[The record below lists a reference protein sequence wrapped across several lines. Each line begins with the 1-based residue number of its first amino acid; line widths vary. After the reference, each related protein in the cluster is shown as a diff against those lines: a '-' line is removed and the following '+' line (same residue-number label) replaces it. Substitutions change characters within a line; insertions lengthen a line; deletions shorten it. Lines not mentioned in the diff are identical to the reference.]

1 MKPSSLKKR
10 NGGSSSLARIT
21 QAANQSGE
29 PPKRNVADVLMSTAP
44 STPSPTNRNPS
55 GSPASKKTRGDMTPS
70 PAPPRSH
77 YVSPAT
83 PPPSRTQRTNVGF
96 SETRTEI
103 SESVQDDGST
113 YASVAQR
120 MAPVFASSNTRAH
133 SMFMRVKLPIPD
145 HGQRHNTDATKE
157 SREFL
162 KRFMETMIQIDPTA
176 IVYKWRQTSP
186 EEKDACL
193 LPTQLP
199 TTITGLQSYMSGFR
213 PKPEGGA
220 MWGSLRIGF
229 NSDAADFFANLE
241 EEGRMH
247 DFWSKLSPLQTAD
260 TEYAGFLYLSL
271 ESMHPEAFSHLVN
284 AWIIRTAPLLK
295 KKPITIAFE
304 YRAIWDD
311 GPKSNTLPPKER
323 RAKKALHVIC
333 ATGFADS
340 AHLWVRT
347 FLRSKTYRQFYKVP
361 MHFVPQFRRGQGE
374 TYNRKHQ
381 KSVRKHMKITTFGVK
396 LAKTVDLR
404 DIDDP
409 CDLLDG
415 SPTGRQL
422 IMGLTLDSPGPPI
435 EPGGPPTPL
444 PVFLSI
450 DRSQRKGERGTYVVT
465 FTQSNAVE
473 AEEKLRHLLSYLEHH
488 YESSHVS
495 HWFTQDACERAEE
508 VIWDDETNRPISRA
522 ERDLDELLD
531 EDIDWLDD
539 LDDAKL
545 HFEAATITVERPKRF
560 QHVQS
565 NPLEGDAESTPNIL
579 PRFRSTRNGRGKRGS
594 QPYDRNLQVRWGLSR
609 VFGDWG
615 RVDDE
620 TPAPDPRG
628 LALRTRGTTDSD
640 SVTPDNQS
648 QHATTGVT
656 LPRTSGR
663 DN

>member
-1 MKPSSLKKR
+1 
-10 NGGSSSLARIT
+10 
-21 QAANQSGE
+21 
-29 PPKRNVADVLMSTAP
+29 
-44 STPSPTNRNPS
+44 
-55 GSPASKKTRGDMTPS
+55 
-70 PAPPRSH
+70 
-77 YVSPAT
+77 
-83 PPPSRTQRTNVGF
+83 
-96 SETRTEI
+96 
-103 SESVQDDGST
+103 
-113 YASVAQR
+113 
-120 MAPVFASSNTRAH
+120 
-133 SMFMRVKLPIPD
+133 MFMRLKLPIPD
-145 HGQRHNTDATKE
+145 HGQRLNNDATKE

-176 IVYKWRQTSP
+176 IVYKWRQSSP
-186 EEKDACL
+186 EEKDACP

-199 TTITGLQSYMSGFR
+199 TTITGIQSFMSGFR

-229 NSDAADFFANLE
+229 NSDTADFFANLE
-241 EEGRMH
+241 EEGRMQ
-247 DFWSKLSPLQTAD
+247 DFWSKQSPLQTAD

-271 ESMHPEAFSHLVN
+271 ESMHPEAFSHGVN
-284 AWIIRTAPLLK
+284 AWIMRTAPLLK

-340 AHLWVRT
+340 AQMWVRA
-347 FLRSKTYRQFYKVP
+347 FLKSKTYRQYYKVP
-361 MHFVPQFRRGQGE
+361 MRFIPQFRRGQGE
-374 TYNRKHQ
+374 TYNRKHE
-381 KSVRKHMKITTFGVK
+381 KSVQKHMKITTFGVK

-404 DIDDP
+404 DIDSP

-422 IMGLTLDSPGPPI
+422 IMGLTLDLPGTTN
-435 EPGGPPTPL
+435 ETDGPRTPL

-473 AEEKLRHLLSYLEHH
+473 AEEKLRYLLTYLEHQ
-488 YESSHVS
+488 YNSSHVS

-522 ERDLDELLD
+522 EMDLDELLD

-545 HFEAATITVERPKRF
+545 HFEAATITVDRPKRF
-560 QHVQS
+560 QKVQS
-565 NPLEGDAESTPNIL
+565 NPLEGDAESLQTFYQGSDL
-579 PRFRSTRNGRGKRGS
+579 PETDGENGATS
-594 QPYDRNLQVRWGLSR
+594 P
-609 VFGDWG
+609 
-615 RVDDE
+615 
-620 TPAPDPRG
+620 
-628 LALRTRGTTDSD
+628 
-640 SVTPDNQS
+640 
-648 QHATTGVT
+648 TTGSSFFAGDARASSATVV
-656 LPRTSGR
+656 G
-663 DN
+663 

>member
-1 MKPSSLKKR
+1 
-10 NGGSSSLARIT
+10 
-21 QAANQSGE
+21 
-29 PPKRNVADVLMSTAP
+29 
-44 STPSPTNRNPS
+44 
-55 GSPASKKTRGDMTPS
+55 
-70 PAPPRSH
+70 
-77 YVSPAT
+77 
-83 PPPSRTQRTNVGF
+83 
-96 SETRTEI
+96 
-103 SESVQDDGST
+103 
-113 YASVAQR
+113 
-120 MAPVFASSNTRAH
+120 
-133 SMFMRVKLPIPD
+133 MFMRVKLPIPD
-145 HGQRHNTDATKE
+145 HGQRLNTEATKE

-176 IVYKWRQTSP
+176 VTIYKWRQTSP

-199 TTITGLQSYMSGFR
+199 TTITGVQSFMSGFR

-229 NSDAADFFANLE
+229 NSDTADFFANLE
-241 EEGRMH
+241 EEGRMQ
-247 DFWSKLSPLQTAD
+247 DFWSKQSPLQTAD

-271 ESMHPEAFSHLVN
+271 ESMHPEALSHRVN
-284 AWIIRTAPLLK
+284 AWIMRTAPLLK

-340 AHLWVRT
+340 AQVWVRA
-347 FLRSKTYRQFYKVP
+347 FLKSKTYRQYYKVP
-361 MHFVPQFRRGQGE
+361 MRFIPQFRRGQGE
-374 TYNRKHQ
+374 TYNRKHE
-381 KSVRKHMKITTFGVK
+381 KSVQKHMKITTFGVK

-404 DIDDP
+404 DIDSP

-422 IMGLTLDSPGPPI
+422 IMGLTLDSSDTTNETDDPR
-435 EPGGPPTPL
+435 TPL

-450 DRSQRKGERGTYVVT
+450 DRSQRKGERGTYVFT

-473 AEEKLRHLLSYLEHH
+473 AEEKLRYLLTYLEHQ
-488 YESSHVS
+488 YNSSHVS

-522 ERDLDELLD
+522 EMDLDELLD

-545 HFEAATITVERPKRF
+545 HFEAATITVDRPKRF
-560 QHVQS
+560 QKVQS
-565 NPLEGDAESTPNIL
+565 NPLEGDAESLQTFYQGSDL
-579 PRFRSTRNGRGKRGS
+579 PETDGENGATS
-594 QPYDRNLQVRWGLSR
+594 P
-609 VFGDWG
+609 
-615 RVDDE
+615 
-620 TPAPDPRG
+620 
-628 LALRTRGTTDSD
+628 
-640 SVTPDNQS
+640 
-648 QHATTGVT
+648 TTGSSFFAGDARASSATVV
-656 LPRTSGR
+656 G
-663 DN
+663 